1 MFPVLHLCQL
11 DGIDI
16 LSFLL
21 FSGELLRDKFMPP
34 LLLNKYDPPGPFQP
48 VAKASF

>member
-16 LSFLL
+16 PFLL
-21 FSGELLRDKFMPP
+21 FSGDLLRDKFIPP

-48 VAKASF
+48 VSKASF